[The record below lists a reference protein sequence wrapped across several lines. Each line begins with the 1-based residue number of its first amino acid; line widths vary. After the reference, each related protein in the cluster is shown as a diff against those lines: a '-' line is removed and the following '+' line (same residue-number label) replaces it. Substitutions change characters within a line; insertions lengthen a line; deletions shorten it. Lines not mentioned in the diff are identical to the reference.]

1 MALPACLRFGLTEPV
16 WRDTLLSVAN
26 EHVFIK
32 LSIRFPSATK
42 TVATPLK
49 ISAITFAF
57 TCVLAATIG
66 PVSAQTASQD
76 AGWRPLFNGKN
87 FDGWYTFLTSVGKN
101 NDPNKV
107 FKIENGMIHVLD
119 VPDNP
124 PDMTGY
130 LATNQEYGH
139 ARVRLEY
146 KFGTKRYGSRSEARR
161 DAGLLYYFFGPDF
174 VWGNNLELQIQE
186 QDTGDLWIN
195 GGVSV
200 TSPVIAPAVPI
211 WGGGG
216 GAPYTVKSTY
226 SAGRRNRPPGTS
238 AASNGSGQADSVNI
252 RRILKSGD
260 FENRDGWNT
269 VEAVLDGDRVTHLVN
284 GRVVFTG
291 HTVLRQDESNPD
303 KWTPLTAG
311 KICLEAEGAEVWYRN
326 IEIKDIPAR

>member
-1 MALPACLRFGLTEPV
+1 VKRFGVGLLTFG
-16 WRDTLLSVAN
+16 LLAG
-26 EHVFIK
+26 
-32 LSIRFPSATK
+32 AG
-42 TVATPLK
+42 
-49 ISAITFAF
+49 AF
-57 TCVLAATIG
+57 G
-66 PVSAQTASQD
+66 YVSANSSAEED
-76 AGWRPLFNGKN
+76 GWRPLFNGKN

-119 VPDNP
+119 VPNNP

-130 LATNQEYGH
+130 LATDKNYGH
-139 ARVRLEY
+139 VRVRLEY
-146 KFGTKRYGSRSEARR
+146 KFGAKRYGSRSEARR

-186 QDTGDLWIN
+186 QDVGDLWIN

-200 TSPVIAPAVPI
+200 TSPAIAPGVPI

-216 GAPYTVKSTY
+216 GAPYTIKSTY
-226 SAGRRNRPPGTS
+226 SAGRRTRQPGAGS
-238 AASNGSGQADSVNI
+238 ARSNTAGQNVNI

-269 VEAVLDGDRVTHLVN
+269 VEAVLDGDRVTHIVN

-291 HTVLRQDESNPD
+291 NTVLRQDETDPE
-303 KWTPLTAG
+303 KWTPLTEG
-311 KICLEAEGAEVWYRN
+311 KLCLEAEGAEVWYRN
-326 IEIKDIPAR
+326 IEIKDIPPK